1 MNNSIQTTKVD
12 TKQVVDSY
20 VKLANAQTKE
30 AVNSALSYV
39 ERKMDLYIDPE
50 QAEHNIKTLLARV
63 NARKQ
68 KLS

>member
-1 MNNSIQTTKVD
+1 MNNNMQTTKVD

-20 VKLANAQTKE
+20 VKLANTQTKE
-30 AVNSALSYV
+30 AINSALSYV
-39 ERKMDLYIDPE
+39 NRKVDLYVDPE
-50 QAEHNIKTLLARV
+50 QAEHNIKTLLARK